1 MTEEENERMIND
13 GILMELEEAI
23 KDSKECMMNM
33 QSGSNEREKEARNY
47 KLLLEA
53 RDHMKQTI
61 AEEEDRRER
70 RRIEEEKN
78 DNNVEIERIKATRG
92 VKEWLYDNSGTVLK
106 GAISL
111 AGSLILLGVILR
123 FEETGSIRSKGGRDF
138 KWINPF
144 TLKF

>member
-1 MTEEENERMIND
+1 MTDEENEKMIND

-47 KLLLEA
+47 KILLEA

-78 DNNVEIERIKATRG
+78 SNNVEIERIKATRG
-92 VKEWLYDNSGTVLK
+92 VKEWLYDNSGVILK
-106 GAISL
+106 GTISL

-138 KWINPF
+138 KWVNPF